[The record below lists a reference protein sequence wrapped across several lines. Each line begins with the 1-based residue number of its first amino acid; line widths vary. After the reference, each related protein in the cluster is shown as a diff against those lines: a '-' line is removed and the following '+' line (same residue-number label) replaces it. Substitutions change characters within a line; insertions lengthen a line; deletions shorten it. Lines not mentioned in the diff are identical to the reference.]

1 MWDTLWSGIFI
12 LATLNGAE
20 IQAVTVLL
28 LSLGLN
34 CYLQFDV
41 TKRNRAVLKIA
52 EIELLEEI

>member
-1 MWDTLWSGIFI
+1 M
-12 LATLNGAE
+12 ATLNGAE